1 MWHLQRLSMQPVV
14 FLSSLTLVSLPSI
27 MLSGLP
33 AAAQTDSSAP
43 TARYAQGED
52 VDLDEIVA
60 EWRGYYDDVPVY
72 QCVCIDDT
80 CDQTAQWPYREF
92 DRYQLSLALGPNNAQ
107 VTEAAGFNCFDIADG
122 SRPSNPREF
131 SAALRGTAE
140 ADDSSETTSTTT
152 PTDDSSASP
161 TVSAPVRRPIPTPP
175 APQSATAAQSPTAG
189 NVHTVTV
196 INDGADIQLDWPS
209 GSSNVI
215 NVAGSSWNINILDAL
230 DCESLSVVEQKTM
243 VAQRVQGTPV
253 VDETTGNIAVP
264 VLLDFC
270 VEVDQM
276 AVFVLDPAEG
286 GGYALYRTQLP
297 PVQGSLSP
305 GAFSFPNEFS
315 SYAYSTILDMRY
327 WDTALLVRQGSASGA
342 EVISIFR
349 AGPTPAGMYAGC
361 GVVSDLEGSSVLC
374 DQ

>member
-14 FLSSLTLVSLPSI
+14 FLISLTLVSLPSI

-33 AAAQTDSSAP
+33 AAAQTDSPAP

-52 VDLDEIVA
+52 VDLAEIVA

-175 APQSATAAQSPTAG
+175 APQFA
-189 NVHTVTV
+189 
-196 INDGADIQLDWPS
+196 
-209 GSSNVI
+209 
-215 NVAGSSWNINILDAL
+215 
-230 DCESLSVVEQKTM
+230 
-243 VAQRVQGTPV
+243 
-253 VDETTGNIAVP
+253 
-264 VLLDFC
+264 
-270 VEVDQM
+270 
-276 AVFVLDPAEG
+276 
-286 GGYALYRTQLP
+286 
-297 PVQGSLSP
+297 
-305 GAFSFPNEFS
+305 
-315 SYAYSTILDMRY
+315 
-327 WDTALLVRQGSASGA
+327 
-342 EVISIFR
+342 
-349 AGPTPAGMYAGC
+349 
-361 GVVSDLEGSSVLC
+361 
-374 DQ
+374 